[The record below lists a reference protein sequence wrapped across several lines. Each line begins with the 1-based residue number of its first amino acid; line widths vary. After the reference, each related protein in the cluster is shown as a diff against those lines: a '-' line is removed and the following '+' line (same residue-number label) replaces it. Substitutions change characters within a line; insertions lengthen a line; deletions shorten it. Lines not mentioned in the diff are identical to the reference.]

1 MLAIILAAG
10 RGTRLAPLTNTI
22 PKPLVSVHGKTLL
35 DHLLHAL
42 PPAVDDICIVVKY
55 RHEQIRQHVARMYPS
70 VPIRFIVQDDSLP
83 GTAGALWGARAV
95 CEASAQPF
103 LVLQSDDM
111 FAPHDILTISQH
123 ARAMG
128 VWKSPNPMPPFL
140 NIAQSANNLL
150 TTFTAT
156 PQSGTHTIATGAYML
171 EPSIFLQEPHH
182 LPSGEL
188 SLPRTLLAW
197 SAQNPVRAVPMPSW
211 RSVNTPEDLRAV
223 CELRGL

>member
-1 MLAIILAAG
+1 MLVIILAAG
-10 RGTRLAPLTNTI
+10 RGTRLAPLTDTI
-22 PKPLVSVHGKTLL
+22 PKPLVSVRGTALL
-35 DHLLHAL
+35 DHVLRTL
-42 PPAVDDICIVVKY
+42 PPTVDTIGVVVKY
-55 RHEQIRQHVARMYPS
+55 RHEQIREHIIREYPRAP
-70 VPIRFIVQDDSLP
+70 VHFIMQEDTLP
-83 GTAGALWGARAV
+83 GTAGALWSAREV
-95 CEASAQPF
+95 CKASAQPF

-150 TTFTAT
+150 TTFTTT
-156 PQSGTHTIATGAYML
+156 PQSGTHIIATGAYML

-197 SAQNPVRAVPMPSW
+197 SAQNPVRIVAMPSW